1 MAETWEVAADWGF
14 AFGAVRIDIRKG
26 TRLVS
31 RDGGKT
37 YRFEGMGALTV
48 LAHDEVLRLAHEGVV
63 REAV

>member
-1 MAETWEVAADWGF
+1 MAVTWEVVADWEYR
-14 AFGAVRIDIRKG
+14 FGAVRIAIAKG

-31 RDGGKT
+31 RDSGKT
-37 YRFEGMGALTV
+37 FRFEGMGALTV